1 MKNIRN
7 NKGLTL
13 TEASLVMLVM
23 GLIVASS
30 LWIYKNHVSSF
41 QYVSVASTNMIDA
54 IGRIEGT
61 PGYNNGGYYAVNIN
75 DITDLSQDLSNNGNI
90 KVVSMWTALTDANT
104 VTAEKYRGWDY
115 DCIPGGTTVRL
126 IAKFN
131 DIPKTILLY
140 EIAKNVKDYF
150 PNWNCSS
157 VNEANKTIICQ
168 KTNIICR

>member
-41 QYVSVASTNMIDA
+41 QYVSVASANMIDA
-54 IGRIEGT
+54 LGRIDKT
-61 PGYNNGGYYAVNIN
+61 PGYNSGGYYAVETA
-75 DITDLSQDLSNNGNI
+75 DITDLGQDLSGNSNV
-90 KVVSMWTALTDANT
+90 KVVSIWAALTDANAKI
-104 VTAEKYRGWDY
+104 AEKYKGWDY
-115 DCIPGGTTVRL
+115 DCVSTGTIVRL

-140 EIAKNVKDYF
+140 EIAKNAKERNPTWD
-150 PNWNCSS
+150 CSG
-157 VNEANKTIICQ
+157 VNEGNKTITCQ
-168 KTNIICR
+168 KTNIICK

>member
-30 LWIYKNHVSSF
+30 LWIYKNHISSS

-54 IGRIEGT
+54 IRRIEET

-90 KVVSMWTALTDANT
+90 KVVSIWAALTDANT
-104 VTAEKYRGWDY
+104 KIAEKYRGWDY
-115 DCIPGGTTVRL
+115 DCVSTGTTVRL

-150 PNWNCSS
+150 PSWDCSNVS
-157 VNEANKTIICQ
+157 ETNKTITCQ

>member
-90 KVVSMWTALTDANT
+90 KVVSIWAALTDANT

-115 DCIPGGTTVRL
+115 DCVPGGTTVRL

-150 PNWNCSS
+150 PNWDCSS
-157 VNEANKTIICQ
+157 VSETNKTITCQ